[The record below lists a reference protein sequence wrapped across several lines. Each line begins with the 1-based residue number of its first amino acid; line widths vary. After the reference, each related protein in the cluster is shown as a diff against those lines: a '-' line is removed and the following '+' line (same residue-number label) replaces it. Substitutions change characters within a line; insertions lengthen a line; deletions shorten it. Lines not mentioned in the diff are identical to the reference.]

1 VSELK
6 KSALESLLVL
16 NAVDTFGSVRIK
28 KLLDFFGSAENV
40 LQADSRALSQAGFL
54 TPAICQRLKEAKR
67 RFDPAK
73 EIALAQKKGVTILT
87 VYDAGYPLLLKE
99 IYDPPV
105 VLYIK
110 GDLRECDHNAL
121 GVVGSRGASYY
132 GLSCAREFASYFAR
146 CGLTVVSGMAR
157 GIDTA
162 AHRAV
167 LDNKGRTLAVLG
179 SGLLDI
185 YPPENEKLFDEIAE
199 KGAVVSEFPL
209 NTRPLAQNFPVRNRV
224 ISGLARGVLV
234 VEASEKSGALI
245 TARFALEQN
254 REVYAIPGKV
264 SSATS
269 AGTHALI
276 KQGAKIVTSP
286 QEILEDMRFNFEL
299 SASGPTELPGLGV
312 DLDPQESGVVAVLSD
327 EPMGLD
333 DIAGAAGSTAS
344 ELLAV
349 LTRLELKKIVKQLPG
364 KTFVKTT

>member
-1 VSELK
+1 MSELK
-6 KSALESLLVL
+6 KSGLEALLVL
-16 NAVDTFGSVRIK
+16 NAVDAFGSVRVK
-28 KLLDFFGSAENV
+28 KLLGFFGCAEKV
-40 LQADSRALSQAGFL
+40 LEADPRELSQTGFL
-54 TPAICQRLKEAKR
+54 TPVMLQRLKEVSR
-67 RFDPAK
+67 HFNPEK
-73 EIALAQKKGVTILT
+73 EIAEAQKKGITILT
-87 VYDAGYPLLLKE
+87 VYDDGYPLLLKE

-110 GDLRECDHNAL
+110 GDLRDCDHNAL
-121 GVVGSRGASYY
+121 GVVGSRGASFY
-132 GLSCAREFASYFAR
+132 GLSCAQEFSSFFAR

-162 AHRAV
+162 AHRAA
-167 LDNKGRTLAVLG
+167 LDSKGRTLAVLG

-185 YPPENEKLFDEIAE
+185 YPPENEKLFAEIAE

-209 NTRPLAQNFPVRNRV
+209 YTPPLAKNFPVRNRV

-234 VEASEKSGALI
+234 VEASDKSGALI
-245 TARFALEQN
+245 TARFALEQS

-276 KQGAKIVTSP
+276 KQGAKMVTTP

-299 SASGPTELPGLGV
+299 SSSGPMESPYFCAG
-312 DLDPQESGVVAVLSD
+312 LDPRESSVVVHLSD
-327 EPMGLD
+327 EPKGLD
-333 DIAGAAGSTAS
+333 DIACATGLKMAD
-344 ELLAV
+344 LLSV
-349 LTRLELKKIVKQLPG
+349 LTHLELKKIIKQLPG